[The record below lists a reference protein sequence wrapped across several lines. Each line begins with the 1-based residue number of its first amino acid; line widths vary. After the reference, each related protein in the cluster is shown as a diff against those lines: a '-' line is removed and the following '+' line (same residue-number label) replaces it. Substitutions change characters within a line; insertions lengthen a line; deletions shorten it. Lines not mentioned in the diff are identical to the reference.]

1 MTDFRLH
8 QIDSAP
14 AGSAEALRAL
24 EQGLGF
30 VPNLAAT
37 MAESP
42 VLVSGFVDLRKTLA
56 GSELSG
62 VEREIVALAVSLENV
77 CDYCMAAH
85 STFALMQQADEEAVA
100 AARQGR
106 EPEDPKLAAL
116 YGFARSLVTKRGHV
130 DKEET
135 QALLDAGY
143 SRRCSRLSHR
153 SATRPLPT
161 SPTASATPRS
171 TTPSS
176 RRPGPRPQ
184 RKTPPTA
191 RGIPADVPAGL
202 PSLGPQVHRCVAA
215 STENHLAEQMS
226 LPDLYLTDVLVRP
239 VLQRAPL

>member
-1 MTDFRLH
+1 MTGDPNGGQQMTDFRLH

-143 SRRCSRLSHR
+143 SRRALFEVVAQVGH
-153 SATRPLPT
+153 
-161 SPTASATPRS
+161 
-171 TTPSS
+171 TT
-176 RRPGPRPQ
+176 
-184 RKTPPTA
+184 
-191 RGIPADVPAGL
+191 
-202 PSLGPQVHRCVAA
+202 
-215 STENHLAEQMS
+215 LANFAHS
-226 LPDLYLTDVLVRP
+226 ISD
-239 VLQRAPL
+239 APLDDAFEPQAWAKAAA